1 MEIKTFIMRLSGDG
15 IMVGK
20 LDESGSI
27 TIISVEI
34 SPSNSCK
41 LQPEFDN
48 FNLPSYYYII
58 LN

>member
-1 MEIKTFIMRLSGDG
+1 MRPSGDG
-15 IMVGK
+15 IMVRK

-27 TIISVEI
+27 TIIYVEI

-41 LQPEFDN
+41 LQPDFDN
-48 FNLPSYYYII
+48 FYHPPIK

>member
-1 MEIKTFIMRLSGDG
+1 MRPSGDG

>member
-1 MEIKTFIMRLSGDG
+1 MRPSGDG
-15 IMVGK
+15 ILVGK

-41 LQPEFDN
+41 LQPEFDD
-48 FNLPSYYYII
+48 FYHPTII
-58 LN
+58 LY